1 MVAQRSG
8 RGGPDELQKRWW
20 LIAAAVGA
28 LLIAAVA
35 VSSQLRS
42 NSSADGADSAAEA
55 PATSA
60 DAFLPEEDAAPVT
73 TAAGAE
79 PSADS
84 EPPATGEEPA
94 EADESATEPTG
105 TGDESGTELSEAFGE
120 PEHPVSGVEPYVP
133 SRVRLDEPGPPAD
146 VCLGV
151 LPAQRVQLPL
161 RFASTKPE
169 GVDHLS
175 WSPDC
180 RRMVFRVGSTLWVAD
195 GDGTSDMP
203 FLTAQYGLNAPAWSP
218 DSQWIAFSQGA
229 IVEGERASH
238 IFMILPNG
246 LGLAQIT
253 DGNVLDQDPAWSP
266 DEGSIAFARRLRVT
280 EDDGSIRFEHRI
292 VVVALLDGTEQLV
305 AASAESLSAPSW
317 SPDGS
322 AIAYRTGDELRMV
335 QLADLSESLLLTGV
349 VGGRATWS
357 DDGSAIAAMSGWSDG
372 RATVAVRS
380 LGDLTAAEGY
390 AIAVDGPEQTASGGT
405 PTLRWSET
413 SAHLLFHA
421 TDPRGGHWIYRL
433 PVPRQPTNRAAHR
446 FAPSPPS
453 SLERHGR
460 LALFLVR
467 LPMTG
472 RWPWDNRGPGCWSG
486 KAEVVR

>member
-1 MVAQRSG
+1 MVASTVARVAAEASDRVG
-8 RGGPDELQKRWW
+8 TDESRRRWW
-20 LIAAAVGA
+20 LVAAVVGV
-28 LLIAAVA
+28 LIVAAIA
-35 VSSQLRS
+35 VSSQLGS
-42 NSSADGADSAAEA
+42 NQDADGADSAREA

-60 DAFLPEEDAAPVT
+60 DADSPGDGAASAT
-73 TAAGAE
+73 TAASAE
-79 PSADS
+79 PPLDS
-84 EPPATGEEPA
+84 ELSASGDEPTGTGG
-94 EADESATEPTG
+94 ESATEPTDTDG
-105 TGDESGTELSEAFGE
+105 ELSDTGGDESGTELSEAFGE

-146 VCLGV
+146 VCRGV

-169 GVDHLS
+169 GVDQLS

-180 RRMVFRVGSTLWVAD
+180 RRMVFRVGSSLWIAD
-195 GDGTSDMP
+195 GDGTGDMP
-203 FLTAQYGLNAPAWSP
+203 FLTALYGLNAPAWSP

-246 LGLAQIT
+246 LGLAQIS

-280 EDDGSIRFEHRI
+280 EDDGSTRFEHRI
-292 VVVALLDGTEQLV
+292 VVVALLDGSEQVV

-357 DDGSAIAAMSGWSDG
+357 DDGSAIAVMSGWSDG
-372 RATVAVRS
+372 QMIVAVRALQDPVATEEYS
-380 LGDLTAAEGY
+380 VTVDASAE
-390 AIAVDGPEQTASGGT
+390 TASGSA

-413 SAHLLFHA
+413 GEHLLFHT
-421 TDPRGGHWIYRL
+421 TDPRASHWIYRL
-433 PVPRQPTNRAAHR
+433 PVPRAD
-446 FAPSPPS
+446 
-453 SLERHGR
+453 E
-460 LALFLVR
+460 
-467 LPMTG
+467 
-472 RWPWDNRGPGCWSG
+472 
-486 KAEVVR
+486 